1 MDGRVFWSDKVCAA
15 VISASGGGIGWLS
28 LLVLV
33 VLLLL
38 MFLLLVLL
46 PVLGL
51 RRHSVRRRRVILVD
65 LPMLRLVGVLLSLV
79 AHLLMV
85 ARCSGVSA
93 HIVLL
98 IAVLIVAILV

>member
-15 VISASGGGIGWLS
+15 VISASSGGIGWLS

-33 VLLLL
+33 VLLL

-85 ARCSGVSA
+85 ARCSGVSV